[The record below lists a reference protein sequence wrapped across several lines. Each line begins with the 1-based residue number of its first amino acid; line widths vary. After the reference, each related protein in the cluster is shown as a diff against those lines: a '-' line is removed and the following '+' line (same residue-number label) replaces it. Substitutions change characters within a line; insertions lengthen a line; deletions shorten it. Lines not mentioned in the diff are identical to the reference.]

1 MALNARDLA
10 PDGDYFVSSYSGA
23 GNNCIKVAPSAAERA
38 YVAVCDSKQNNG
50 PAFAVRPEAWKAFIT
65 FVA

>member
-10 PDGDYFVSSYSGA
+10 PDSDYVVSSYSGN
-23 GNNCIKVAPSAAERA
+23 GNNCIKVARPAAGRA
-38 YVAVCDSKQNNG
+38 YVAVCDSKQTNG
-50 PAFAVRPEAWKAFIT
+50 PAFAVRPQAWETFMT